1 MSSTE
6 QPGALIPFCVTL
18 DKSLNLSE
26 LVSAAAR
33 VLSIPTSGAVERI
46 GADRRREHTGLALT
60 EPKKG
65 ASSSLSGAGG
75 RVKVRRQQKSKGDAE
90 AGFRGSLEHQ
100 TGLPSPHPS
109 HTHPR
114 KAVLARRCV
123 FNRTSLCAFQKN
135 SSPTPL
141 G

>member
-6 QPGALIPFCVTL
+6 QPGALITFCVTL
-18 DKSLNLSE
+18 NKSLSLSE

-33 VLSIPTSGAVERI
+33 VLSIPTSGAVEHV
-46 GADRRREHTGLALT
+46 GADRRREHKGLALT

-65 ASSSLSGAGG
+65 ASGSLSGAGG

-100 TGLPSPHPS
+100 TGLPSPHPL
-109 HTHPR
+109 THPP
-114 KAVLARRCV
+114 KDSGVSA
-123 FNRTSLCAFQKN
+123 
-135 SSPTPL
+135 
-141 G
+141 